1 MLWSSARAPG
11 SRTRHLWAGTK
22 CGWPTRASNG
32 TGGLGNGRRSLLNRR
47 SSLATADVVVLG
59 GGSTGTSV
67 VFQLARRHSG
77 KVVLVERDTA
87 GAGPTAKS
95 IGIIRLHYS
104 HEPLIRLA
112 ARSLELFARFE
123 ELTGAVADFTRCG
136 FLLLAPEP
144 EMDVLRANVELQHR
158 LGMVSSVLAPAEI
171 AALDPRLHLDG
182 VAGAAW
188 EPGSGFAD
196 GYATAA
202 GFAAAAR
209 REGAEIWATTAA
221 ERLIVDAGRVRAV
234 QTARGEIST
243 PAVLVSCGP
252 WTPALLQPLGVNVP
266 IQASRQQVVQLAPP
280 PAFGLLGV
288 VIEDMA
294 QGFYVRPEAG
304 STILAGVLEEE
315 AEEIVS
321 PDAFNRGVD
330 FDFVE
335 RVGRMWAS
343 RYPGAREA
351 EVRRGYASLYDI
363 TPDWQPVLG
372 AVDGI
377 GGLYIAAGVFRYRVH
392 ASPARG
398 EGVAGLVARGAPRVH
413 LSLFPLSRFCEGP
426 PIRGRHAQG
435 ILG

>member
-1 MLWSSARAPG
+1 MLWSSARRRGA
-11 SRTRHLWAGTK
+11 RTRRLWAGRK
-22 CGWPTRASNG
+22 WGWPTRVRSG
-32 TGGLGNGRRSLLNRR
+32 TGGLGNGRRSLLNWR
-47 SSLATADVVVLG
+47 SWWAPADVVVLG
-59 GGSTGTSV
+59 GGSPGTSV

-77 KVVLVERDTA
+77 KVLLVERDTA

-112 ARSLELFARFE
+112 ARSLELFAGFE

-158 LGMVSSVLAPAEI
+158 LGIVSSVLAPAEI
-171 AALDPRLHLDG
+171 GAMDPRLHLDG

-209 REGAEIWATTAA
+209 REGAEIWETTAA
-221 ERLIVDAGRVRAV
+221 QRLIVDSGRVRAV

-252 WTPALLQPLGVNVP
+252 WTPALLQPLGVNAP

-280 PAFGLLGV
+280 PAFGVLGV

-351 EVRRGYASLYDI
+351 EVR
-363 TPDWQPVLG
+363 
-372 AVDGI
+372 
-377 GGLYIAAGVFRYRVH
+377 H
-392 ASPARG
+392 
-398 EGVAGLVARGAPRVH
+398 
-413 LSLFPLSRFCEGP
+413 
-426 PIRGRHAQG
+426 
-435 ILG
+435 

>member
-1 MLWSSARAPG
+1 M
-11 SRTRHLWAGTK
+11 
-22 CGWPTRASNG
+22 
-32 TGGLGNGRRSLLNRR
+32 
-47 SSLATADVVVLG
+47 ATADVVVLG

-67 VFQLARRHSG
+67 AFQLARRHSG

-144 EMDVLRANVELQHR
+144 EMDVLRANIELQHR

-182 VAGAAW
+182 VDGAAW

-209 REGAEIWATTAA
+209 REGAEIWETTAA
-221 ERLIVDAGRVRAV
+221 QRLIVDGGRVRAV

-252 WTPALLQPLGVNVP
+252 WTPAQLGD
-266 IQASRQQVVQLAPP
+266 A
-280 PAFGLLGV
+280 
-288 VIEDMA
+288 
-294 QGFYVRPEAG
+294 VRPDDIHGRIGEGDFADLRCHVWM
-304 STILAGVLEEE
+304 SNCVMVRSCEV
-315 AEEIVS
+315 VS
-321 PDAFNRGVD
+321 PRGNSSPGWRIPRRAGRGSRGD
-330 FDFVE
+330 
-335 RVGRMWAS
+335 RVTRWVQ
-343 RYPGAREA
+343 P
-351 EVRRGYASLYDI
+351 RRGLRLRRARR
-363 TPDWQPVLG
+363 PDVGLPLPWSP
-372 AVDGI
+372 
-377 GGLYIAAGVFRYRVH
+377 GGRG
-392 ASPARG
+392 PAR
-398 EGVAGLVARGAPRVH
+398 VRQ
-413 LSLFPLSRFCEGP
+413 F
-426 PIRGRHAQG
+426 I
-435 ILG
+435 

>member
-1 MLWSSARAPG
+1 M
-11 SRTRHLWAGTK
+11 
-22 CGWPTRASNG
+22 PTAE
-32 TGGLGNGRRSLLNRR
+32 
-47 SSLATADVVVLG
+47 VVVLG
-59 GGSTGTSV
+59 GGSTGTSAA
-67 VFQLARRHSG
+67 FQLARRRRG
-77 KVVLVERDTA
+77 KVVLVERESI

-112 ARSLELFARFE
+112 ARSLELFSEFE
-123 ELTGAVADFTRCG
+123 RLTSATADFARCG
-136 FLLLAPEP
+136 FLLLAPER
-144 EMDVLRANVELQHR
+144 EMAVLRANVELQHQ
-158 LGMVSSVLAPAEI
+158 LGITSSVLTPPDI
-171 AALDPRLHLDG
+171 AALDPRLHLED

-188 EPGSGFAD
+188 EPESGFAD

-209 REGAEIWATTAA
+209 REGAEIR
-221 ERLIVDAGRVRAV
+221 ERTIAQRIIVEGGRVRAV
-234 QTARGEIST
+234 QTAQDEIST
-243 PAVLVSCGP
+243 PVVLVACGP
-252 WTPALLQPLGVNVP
+252 WTPTLLRPLGVGAP
-266 IQASRQQVVQLAPP
+266 IQSSRQQVVQLAPP
-280 PAFGLLGV
+280 PAFGALSV

-304 STILAGVLEEE
+304 STVLAGVLEEE
-315 AEEIVS
+315 AEQIVD

-330 FDFVE
+330 LNFVE
-335 RVGRMWAS
+335 RVGRMWAH
-343 RYPGAREA
+343 RYPGAGEA

-377 GGLYIAAGVFRYRVH
+377 GGLFVAAGFSGH
-392 ASPARG
+392 GFKLSPALG
-398 EGVAGLVARGAPRVH
+398 EVLAAFVSGEPPGIDVSMFR
-413 LSLFPLSRFCEGP
+413 LSRFAEGH

>member
-22 CGWPTRASNG
+22 WGWPTRASSG
-32 TGGLGNGRRSLLNRR
+32 TGGWGNGRRSLLNRR
-47 SSLATADVVVLG
+47 SSLATADVVCRG
-59 GGSTGTSV
+59 GDSAAPRV
-67 VFQLARRHSG
+67 VFKWARGPSG

-209 REGAEIWATTAA
+209 REGAEIWEKTAVQ
-221 ERLIVDAGRVRAV
+221 RLIVDGGRVRAV
-234 QTARGEIST
+234 QTVRGEIST
-243 PAVLVSCGP
+243 PAVLAACGP

-266 IQASRQQVVQLAPP
+266 IQSSRQQVVQLAPP
-280 PAFGLLGV
+280 PGFGALGV
-288 VIEDMA
+288 VIEDLA

-304 STILAGVLEEE
+304 NTVLAGVLEEE
-315 AEEIVS
+315 AEQIVS
-321 PDAFNRGVD
+321 PDAFDRGVD
-330 FDFVE
+330 LDFVE
-335 RVGRMWAS
+335 RVGQMWAR
-343 RYPGAREA
+343 RYPGARDA

-377 GGLYIAAGVFRYRVH
+377 GGLHIAAGFSGH
-392 ASPARG
+392 GFKLSPALG
-398 EGVAGLVARGAPRVH
+398 EALAAAIVRGAARIG
-413 LSLFPLSRFCEGP
+413 LSMFPLPRFCGSRPIPGRP
-426 PIRGRHAQG
+426 PPGLPG
-435 ILG
+435 

>member
-1 MLWSSARAPG
+1 
-11 SRTRHLWAGTK
+11 
-22 CGWPTRASNG
+22 
-32 TGGLGNGRRSLLNRR
+32 
-47 SSLATADVVVLG
+47 
-59 GGSTGTSV
+59 
-67 VFQLARRHSG
+67 LARRRYG
-77 KVVLVERDTA
+77 KVVLVERDSV

-112 ARSLELFARFE
+112 ARSLELFKGFE
-123 ELTGAVADFTRCG
+123 GLTAATADFTRCG
-136 FLLLAPEP
+136 FLLLAPER
-144 EMDVLRANVELQHR
+144 EMGVLRANVELQHR
-158 LGMVSSVLAPAEI
+158 FGIGSSVLTPPEI
-171 AALDPRLHLDG
+171 AALDPRMTLDD

-188 EPGSGFAD
+188 EPESGFAD

-209 REGAEIWATTAA
+209 REGAEIWEKTAVQQ
-221 ERLIVDAGRVRAV
+221 LIVDGGRVRAV

-243 PAVLVSCGP
+243 PTVLAACGP

-266 IQASRQQVVQLAPP
+266 IESSRQQVVQLAPP
-280 PAFGLLGV
+280 PGFGALGV
-288 VIEDMA
+288 VIEDLA

-304 STILAGVLEEE
+304 NTVLAGVLEEE
-315 AEEIVS
+315 AEQIVS
-321 PDAFNRGVD
+321 PDAFDRGVD
-330 FDFVE
+330 LDFVE
-335 RVGRMWAS
+335 RVGQMWAR
-343 RYPGAREA
+343 RYPGAQDA

-377 GGLYIAAGVFRYRVH
+377 GGLYIAAGFSGHGFKLSPGLGEVLAAIIAGETAGIDVSMFR
-392 ASPARG
+392 
-398 EGVAGLVARGAPRVH
+398 
-413 LSLFPLSRFCEGP
+413 LSRFAEGH

>member
-1 MLWSSARAPG
+1 
-11 SRTRHLWAGTK
+11 
-22 CGWPTRASNG
+22 
-32 TGGLGNGRRSLLNRR
+32 
-47 SSLATADVVVLG
+47 LATADVVVLG

-67 VFQLARRHSG
+67 AFHLARRHSG

-136 FLLLAPEP
+136 FLLLAPER
-144 EMDVLRANVELQHR
+144 EMGVLRANVELQHR
-158 LGMVSSVLAPAEI
+158 LGVVSSILAPAEI
-171 AALDPRLHLDG
+171 GALDARLNLEG

-188 EPGSGFAD
+188 EPESGFAD

-209 REGAEIWATTAA
+209 REGAEIWETTAA
-221 ERLIVDAGRVRAV
+221 QRLIVDGGRVRGV
-234 QTARGEIST
+234 QTGRGEIST
-243 PAVLVSCGP
+243 GAVLVSCGP

-280 PAFGLLGV
+280 PAFGVLGV

-335 RVGRMWAS
+335 RVGGMWAH
-343 RYPGAREA
+343 RYPAAREA

-372 AVDGI
+372 AVEGI
-377 GGLYIAAGVFRYRVH
+377 GGLYIAAGFSGH
-392 ASPARG
+392 GFKLSPALG
-398 EGVAGLVARGAPRVH
+398 EVLAALIAGERPGIDISMFR
-413 LSLFPLSRFCEGP
+413 LSRFAEGH